1 MIQLTVTPDKSRLL
15 VRFPYSEQMVE
26 KVKLIT
32 GRVWNKKL
40 NGWML
45 PFTKE
50 MVQEL
55 PAILSNGDEIQ
66 IDPFVTTHLEG
77 QIKQQQEVI
86 SIVNNPEIVNKLPVD
101 FKFNIQPFDHQK
113 KAMSLCYHR
122 KSFALFMEMGTGK
135 TKCIVD
141 LMGYWK
147 DYLINTPA
155 LIVCPVSVMDNW
167 KNEIKKNQP
176 EVTCVVL
183 SGSSAK
189 KKDLLEHHHF
199 NSTMVYVINYESFW
213 RLEEEF
219 TAFKWGMLVLDEST
233 KIKHRASKQAK
244 AILRLGERCGR
255 KYIMT
260 GTPSPNS
267 PLELFN
273 QIKFLDPT
281 IFGTNWYAFRDRY
294 AVMGGYQGYQVIGW
308 KNLKE
313 LSTKLAGISYR
324 VLKKDCLD
332 LPEKIYK
339 EYKLEMG
346 PKLKAIYKSLAED
359 LVANVN
365 GQMISAS
372 VVLAKLTKLRQITS
386 GFVYVEEGKAAP
398 MPENPKLD
406 QLKEILEQ
414 IKGHKVVIWTNFRE
428 EMAMIKRLLDER
440 REQYAWID
448 GSVPQDQRQVHID
461 RFQTDTRCS
470 YFIGQQH
477 AGGIGI
483 TLTAGDYCI
492 FFANDYSPEIRLQC
506 EDRLH
511 RIGQKNNV
519 TYIDLILKATIDVSI
534 KSMLRKKMSL
544 SDQIASINLQEV
556 VNGSEY

>member
-15 VRFPYSEQMVE
+15 LRFPYNEQIVD

-50 MVQEL
+50 MVGEL
-55 PAILSNGDEIQ
+55 PTILNNGEAIQ
-66 IDPFVTTHLEG
+66 VDPFITEHLEN
-77 QIKQQQEVI
+77 QIVQQQETI
-86 SIVNNPEIVNKLPVD
+86 KLIHEVDNRAYPLPDD
-101 FKFNIQPFDHQK
+101 FKFNIVPFQHQK
-113 KAMSLCYHR
+113 KAMGFIYHR

-141 LMGYWK
+141 CLGYWK
-147 DYLINTPA
+147 LYLQKTPA
-155 LIVCPVSVMDNW
+155 LIICPVSVMQNW
-167 KNEIKKNQP
+167 KNEINKNQP
-176 EVTCVVL
+176 GVIACVL
-183 SGSSAK
+183 SGSSAVK
-189 KKDLLEHHHF
+189 KKYLETGF
-199 NSTMVYVINYESFW
+199 ACGTEVYIINYESFW
-213 RLEEEF
+213 RLEDEF
-219 TAFKWGMLVLDEST
+219 KKYNFSCMVLDEST

-244 AILRLGERCGR
+244 AILRMGERCGR

-313 LSTKLAGISYR
+313 LSTKLAGVSYR

-332 LPEKIYK
+332 LPEKLYK

-346 PKLKAIYKSLAED
+346 PKLKEIYKSLAED
-359 LVANVN
+359 LVAEVN
-365 GQMISAS
+365 GQMISAT
-372 VVLAKLTKLRQITS
+372 VVLAKLTKLRQLTS
-386 GFVYVEEGKAAP
+386 GFVYDVDGAP
-398 MPENPKLD
+398 LAMPENPKIE

-414 IKGHKVVIWTNFRE
+414 IKDHKVVIWCNFRHE
-428 EMAMIKRLLDER
+428 IKMIKDL
-440 REQYAWID
+440 YPNSVVID
-448 GSVPQDQRQVHID
+448 GSVPQEKRQGIIDQ
-461 RFQTDTRCS
+461 FQEDLNVKI
-470 YFIGQQH
+470 FIGQAH

-492 FFANDYSPEIRLQC
+492 FFGNDYSPEIRLQC

-511 RIGQKNNV
+511 RIGQRNNV
-519 TYIDLILKATIDVSI
+519 TYIDLIVKATVDVSI
-534 KSMLRKKMSL
+534 KSMLRKKMNL

-556 VNGSEY
+556 VNGTEY